1 MRVDARGKS
10 LQCVRARARQ
20 VGQASGTLMASHFAN
35 AGLTSTGRSWA
46 IQWPEG
52 TTTSV
57 GAVAAHRFGEAGVDR
72 FAGIVVGAVQEEHRE
87 SEFAA
92 VLRVGGISDVGG
104 AIHVPGVRA
113 EEAGGPQAR

>member
-1 MRVDARGKS
+1 MRQSASTSGGPGIRHFDGKPFCQCGVDLYGS
-10 LQCVRARARQ
+10 LL
-20 VGQASGTLMASHFAN
+20 GHPMAGGNDDF
-35 AGLTSTGRSWA
+35 G
-46 IQWPEG
+46 E
-52 TTTSV
+52 V